1 MFKYFAQLTDFLW
14 GIPLLGAIVIT
25 GIFFT
30 FRTRGFQFTH
40 FGLIIKNLFRANKEA
55 DKSGKSLTPFQ
66 AISVAVGGTVGVSNI
81 SGVATAIATGGP
93 GALFWIWIAA
103 LLGMIIKMAEV
114 TLAVYYRETQPDGTY
129 RGGPTYYMEKA
140 LGMERGWKVW
150 KVLAP
155 IFGIGIFLTWPIT
168 IQNYTISEAVGSTF
182 NIPYI
187 IPSIA
192 LVICIYIVTIGGLK
206 KIGIFASYATPIMCG
221 FYLICGLIVLIVNF
235 KNLPETFVLI
245 FKGAFTTQAAIG
257 GFTGAT
263 VAMAM
268 RFGFARSVYSNE
280 AGWGTSP
287 MVHAT
292 AKTDHPV
299 KQGLLGAF
307 EVFADTILVCSMT
320 GLVVIATGYWNSGL
334 SGANLTLTAYES
346 VMGTGA
352 RIIIALSIFLFGL
365 TTNTGWFTYYMT
377 LLNHAFHDGSKLK
390 RVFVLIFTVGNPL
403 WGFLI
408 LVASVYWGG
417 TPSEI
422 WTLADFSSVIPTFI
436 NVVVLF
442 LIGGKFIELLKDYC
456 ARYLGEG
463 KVDPNFQ
470 LFYEDE
476 LRARREMKSK

>member
-1 MFKYFAQLTDFLW
+1 MYELFAQFTNFLW
-14 GIPLLGAIVIT
+14 GIPLLAVIFVT
-25 GIFFT
+25 GLVFT
-30 FRTRGFQFTH
+30 IRTKGFQFRH
-40 FGLIIKNLFRANKEA
+40 FGLIITNLFKADKEAKANK
-55 DKSGKSLTPFQ
+55 DSKSLTPFQ

-93 GALFWIWIAA
+93 GALFWIWVAA
-103 LLGMIIKMAEV
+103 LLGMVIKMAEV

-140 LGMERGWKVW
+140 LGIERGWKGW
-150 KVLAP
+150 KPLAM

-168 IQNYTISEAVGSTF
+168 IQNYTISEAIGSTF

-187 IPSIA
+187 IPSFV
-192 LVICIYIVTIGGLK
+192 LVVCIYIVTLGGLK
-206 KIGIFASYATPIMCG
+206 KIGIFASYLTPIMSG
-221 FYLICGLIVLIVNF
+221 FYIFCGLVVLIANY
-235 KNLPETFVLI
+235 KDIPETFVLI
-245 FKGAFTTQAAIG
+245 FKGAFTTQAAAG
-257 GFTGAT
+257 GFLGAS
-263 VAMAM
+263 VATAM
-268 RFGFARSVYSNE
+268 RLGFARSVYSNE

-292 AKTDHPV
+292 AQTDHPI

-307 EVFADTILVCSMT
+307 EVFADTILVCSTT
-320 GLVVIATGYWNSGL
+320 GFVVIATGMWNSGL
-334 SGANLTLTAYES
+334 QGATLTLTAFET
-346 VMGTGA
+346 VMGSWS

-377 LLNHAFHDGSKLK
+377 LLNHGFEEGSTIKK
-390 RVFVLIFTVGNPL
+390 VFTKIFIIGNPL

-417 TPSEI
+417 TPAQI
-422 WTLADFSSVIPTFI
+422 WTLADFSSLVPTFV
-436 NVVVLF
+436 NVAVL
-442 LIGGKFIELLKDYC
+442 LIIGGKFIELLKDYC

-463 KVDPNFQ
+463 EVDPNLK

-476 LRARREMKSK
+476 VKARQK